1 MPTPAKGYYLKDGT
15 RVPGTTTIISN
26 CQLGGIDGLLG
37 WANSLGKQGKDHR
50 EERDKAADAGTACH
64 EMAECYALGTKF
76 DASKYPGDA
85 IAKAEHAFAAFKEWA
100 TQTQLRIAIT
110 ELGLVSERYR
120 YGGTLDAMF
129 VNGKLSLGD
138 YKTSNGLRASML
150 IQLAAYK
157 NLWEENRP
165 DEPIT
170 GGFHL
175 LRFSRPDHPDDPVH
189 FSHHYWSDLSLAWEA
204 FKHMRELYTIHS
216 RLRKLAA

>member
-1 MPTPAKGYYLKDGT
+1 MPTPRAGYFLKDGT
-15 RVPGTTTIISN
+15 RVPGTTTVIGA
-26 CQLGGIDGLLG
+26 CHLGSIDPLLG
-37 WANSLGKQGKDHR
+37 WANKLGRDGKSHT

-64 EMAECYALGTKF
+64 AMAECYALKTEFDPSKF
-76 DASKYPGDA
+76 EAEA
-85 IAKAEHAFAAFKEWA
+85 IAKAEHAFSAFREWA

-110 ELGLVSERYR
+110 ECGLVSERYR

-150 IQLAAYK
+150 IQLAAYR

-175 LRFSRPDHPDDPVH
+175 LRFSRPEHPDDPVH

-204 FKHMRELYTIHS
+204 FKHMRELYDIHA
-216 RLRKLAA
+216 RLRKIAA